1 MKKQKWLSQSEAKA
15 LGFKPKKNEKNRSKA
30 RYSLNSNQ
38 WNKIL
43 ESRNSGILQAHQEH
57 GVDHTNSK
65 FLWLKN
71 KNSSIPVQNPFYV
84 EKSQQDKFEAFLQ
97 GLKDEIKPTEPVELK
112 SEGNAN
118 LCNQYTLTDYHL
130 GMMAWGE
137 ETGENWD
144 LEIAEKTLVKFF
156 KTAIKSSPK
165 ANECI
170 FAQIG
175 DFLHWDGF
183 EALTPANSNIL
194 DADIRF
200 PKLVRTAIKVIRQI
214 IDMLC
219 EKYEKVTIIM
229 AEGNHDPASSVWL
242 REMLSAFY
250 DNVKQVD
257 VNVTP
262 DPYYC
267 YEFGSTCL
275 FYHHG
280 HKRKITD
287 VESTFI
293 SKYKKEFGRS
303 SFVYGHLGHLH
314 HLQKESSLMLLEQ
327 HRTLAAKDAYASRSG
342 YLAGRD
348 SKVITYHKEHGEV
361 ARQTININMI

>member
-1 MKKQKWLSQSEAKA
+1 MARKKKIQKGVSEK
-15 LGFKPKKNEKNRSKA
+15 GNNKKRIRVTNEELELINNCRRIENEAIDKG
-30 RYSLNSNQ
+30 LNPETV
-38 WNKIL
+38 K
-43 ESRNSGILQAHQEH
+43 H
-57 GVDHTNSK
+57 G
-65 FLWLKN
+65 WLKD
-71 KNSSIPVQNPFYV
+71 KNASLFFKNPNF
-84 EKSQQDKFEAFLQ
+84 KSKENDNYNAVLEA
-97 GLKDEIKPTEPVELK
+97 LKDEVKPRKPIKLNEK
-112 SEGNAN
+112 GNEY

-137 ETGENWD
+137 ETGDDWD